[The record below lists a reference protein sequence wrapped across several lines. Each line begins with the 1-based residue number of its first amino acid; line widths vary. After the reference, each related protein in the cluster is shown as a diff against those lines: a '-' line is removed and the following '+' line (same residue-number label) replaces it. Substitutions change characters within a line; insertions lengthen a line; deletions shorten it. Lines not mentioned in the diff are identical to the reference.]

1 MGYTLKDPALRAQE
15 LDSTGVPHPYL
26 VEFEILVD
34 EPFILEQ
41 NVHRYLKEYNEN
53 KEWFRCNFDE
63 CVISIHKCYRGKI
76 YYEKTKKKEREL
88 EYNRRIA
95 EEQKAQAEREQARSE
110 QQAREAR
117 KQIEEKYKATL
128 DKELNAYIQKQK
140 RNWSFILTSAVVALA
155 LYMSNIL
162 EDVEAFLLVFIPGMI
177 MVVSMPFLI
186 SNEEWKKDFLK
197 KRERGNKL

>member
-1 MGYTLKDPALRAQE
+1 M
-15 LDSTGVPHPYL
+15 
-26 VEFEILVD
+26 D